1 MGTCGD
7 WVGCNTVQCTKCQSW
22 DQCGCSDVP
31 RQGSLLS
38 RWDVRVLIAAL
49 CGKVGV
55 AVKIEDMII
64 QSHLQWY
71 GHVMD
76 GDINSQIC
84 EEVEITGK

>member
-1 MGTCGD
+1 M
-7 WVGCNTVQCTKCQSW
+7 WSRALY
-22 DQCGCSDVP
+22 DQDDMWGRLAD
-31 RQGSLLS
+31 
-38 RWDVRVLIAAL
+38 RVLIAAL
-49 CGKVGV
+49 YGKVGV

-84 EEVEITGK
+84 EEVEITGESKKSRPRKLKNK